1 MNKKN
6 IIFMGTPSIA
16 ANYLSV
22 LINNQ
27 YNILSVFTQPHRKKN
42 RGMKILSTPVEELAV
57 QNNITV
63 HTPNKLDDE
72 ALDLIKS
79 YKPDLVIVMAYG
91 LIIPSKF
98 LSVPLFG
105 FINIH
110 LSLLPRWRGASP
122 IEHTLLYGD
131 KNSGVSIIKLNDK
144 LDAGPLLIQKKIS
157 LENYHNKK
165 DLIYILN
172 ETGCD
177 LLIDIIPKIFK
188 GNIKF
193 QNQNEKYVTYA
204 HKLNSDS
211 RRINFNHKASYNIN
225 KIRAFSPHPASWF
238 TYKNE
243 RIKIISAILK
253 NDNGNP
259 GTIFDNHFSL
269 SCLNGCIAPTYLQ
282 REGKKIMQ
290 IKEFLRGF
298 SFKVGDTLNE

>member
-16 ANYLSV
+16 ANYLDV
-22 LINNQ
+22 LINNK
-27 YNILSVFTQPHRKKN
+27 YNIVSVFTQPHRKKN
-42 RGMKILSTPVEELAV
+42 RGMKTLSTPVEELAI
-57 QNNITV
+57 QNNIKV
-63 HTPNKLDDE
+63 HTPNKLDNE
-72 ALDLIKS
+72 SLDLIKS

-98 LSVPLFG
+98 LEVPLFG

-131 KNSGVSIIKLNDK
+131 KNSGISIIKLNDK
-144 LDAGPLLIQKKIS
+144 LDAGPVLIQKKIS
-157 LENYHNKK
+157 IENYHNKK
-165 DLIYILN
+165 DLINILN
-172 ETGCD
+172 ATGCD
-177 LLIDIIPKIFK
+177 LLIDTIPKILK
-188 GNIKF
+188 DNIKF
-193 QNQNEKYVTYA
+193 QIQNEKYATYA
-204 HKLNSDS
+204 HKLNSES
-211 RRINFNHKASYNIN
+211 RRINFDHKAFYNIN

-253 NDNGNP
+253 NDSGNP
-259 GTIFDNHFSL
+259 GTILDKNFSL
-269 SCLNGCIAPTYLQ
+269 CCLDGSIAPTYLQ

-290 IKEFLRGF
+290 IDEFLRGF